1 MIYTLENHEL
11 KHAVEEMLFHLLPTE
26 TLSRADTAE
35 QITEPYCRS
44 ILTEENGEAAA
55 RAIVCMDGAVHEAE
69 KRASVTGLET
79 LDYKRT
85 ITELVKTTVY
95 DAVVPFLPQAPVW
108 GSLTGVR
115 PAKLARGMIE
125 RGMTRGEAAV
135 ELREHF
141 HVSPERTALTIR
153 AAAIAME
160 MDKTIGENDIS
171 LYVGIPF
178 CPSRCYYCSFV
189 SATTAQSGKLIEPY
203 LDTLCREIEETAAL
217 VRAAGKQVQS
227 VYIGGGTPTTLDEH
241 QLARLLSALENHFDF
256 SHLREYTVEAGR
268 PDTITPEKLRVLKS
282 AGVGRVSINPQSMND
297 AVLAAIG
304 RKHGAADVLR
314 AFEQARQAGFDE
326 INMDLSA
333 DLTDKAAAAAQRE
346 TVSQMLDGAA
356 HALQNAGYGP
366 YYLYRQKFMA
376 GGFENVGWCKPG
388 TECFYNVSMMEE
400 LQTIL
405 SLGAGGVSK
414 RVVRETGWI
423 ERANNPKYP
432 LEYIQA
438 ADRLANG
445 KKKLLFPKK

>member
-69 KRASVTGLET
+69 KRASVTGLAT

-153 AAAIAME
+153 AAATAME

-178 CPSRCYYCSFV
+178 SPVNSSSRIWTRSAARSRRQPRLSAQRASRC
-189 SATTAQSGKLIEPY
+189 
-203 LDTLCREIEETAAL
+203 
-217 VRAAGKQVQS
+217 RAS
-227 VYIGGGTPTTLDEH
+227 T
-241 QLARLLSALENHFDF
+241 S
-256 SHLREYTVEAGR
+256 
-268 PDTITPEKLRVLKS
+268 
-282 AGVGRVSINPQSMND
+282 
-297 AVLAAIG
+297 
-304 RKHGAADVLR
+304 
-314 AFEQARQAGFDE
+314 
-326 INMDLSA
+326 
-333 DLTDKAAAAAQRE
+333 AAAHRPRWTSISWHGCCRRSKITLIFRICA
-346 TVSQMLDGAA
+346 
-356 HALQNAGYGP
+356 N
-366 YYLYRQKFMA
+366 
-376 GGFENVGWCKPG
+376 
-388 TECFYNVSMMEE
+388 
-400 LQTIL
+400 IL
-405 SLGAGGVSK
+405 
-414 RVVRETGWI
+414 
-423 ERANNPKYP
+423 
-432 LEYIQA
+432 
-438 ADRLANG
+438 
-445 KKKLLFPKK
+445 

>member
-55 RAIVCMDGAVHEAE
+55 RAIVCMDGVTQEAE
-69 KRASVTGLET
+69 KRASIAGLGT

-95 DAVVPFLPQAPVW
+95 DAVVPFLPQTPVW

-153 AAAIAME
+153 AAATAME

-178 CPSRCYYCSFV
+178 C
-189 SATTAQSGKLIEPY
+189 Q
-203 LDTLCREIEETAAL
+203 
-217 VRAAGKQVQS
+217 
-227 VYIGGGTPTTLDEH
+227 
-241 QLARLLSALENHFDF
+241 
-256 SHLREYTVEAGR
+256 
-268 PDTITPEKLRVLKS
+268 
-282 AGVGRVSINPQSMND
+282 
-297 AVLAAIG
+297 IG
-304 RKHGAADVLR
+304 R
-314 AFEQARQAGFDE
+314 
-326 INMDLSA
+326 
-333 DLTDKAAAAAQRE
+333 
-346 TVSQMLDGAA
+346 A
-356 HALQNAGYGP
+356 H
-366 YYLYRQKFMA
+366 
-376 GGFENVGWCKPG
+376 V
-388 TECFYNVSMMEE
+388 
-400 LQTIL
+400 
-405 SLGAGGVSK
+405 
-414 RVVRETGWI
+414 
-423 ERANNPKYP
+423 
-432 LEYIQA
+432 
-438 ADRLANG
+438 
-445 KKKLLFPKK
+445 

>member
-35 QITEPYCRS
+35 QLTEPYCRS

-69 KRASVTGLET
+69 KRASVTGLAT

-153 AAAIAME
+153 AAATAME

-227 VYIGGGTPTTLDEH
+227 VYIGGGTPTSLNEA
-241 QLARLLSALENHFDF
+241 QLERLLQKGGGADSIPMKAWNIP
-256 SHLREYTVEAGR
+256 LRPVAPIR
-268 PDTITPEKLRVLKS
+268 LQEKS
-282 AGVGRVSINPQSMND
+282 C
-297 AVLAAIG
+297 
-304 RKHGAADVLR
+304 
-314 AFEQARQAGFDE
+314 GF
-326 INMDLSA
+326 
-333 DLTDKAAAAAQRE
+333 
-346 TVSQMLDGAA
+346 
-356 HALQNAGYGP
+356 
-366 YYLYRQKFMA
+366 
-376 GGFENVGWCKPG
+376 
-388 TECFYNVSMMEE
+388 
-400 LQTIL
+400 
-405 SLGAGGVSK
+405 
-414 RVVRETGWI
+414 
-423 ERANNPKYP
+423 
-432 LEYIQA
+432 
-438 ADRLANG
+438 
-445 KKKLLFPKK
+445 